1 MEIFEFIEKV
11 KEQFDDAP
19 ETLEATDK
27 FREVDGYS
35 SLTALMLLSM
45 FDEEYG
51 VTVTGDDMRKME
63 TVQDLFNFVQ
73 SRIQ

>member
-1 MEIFEFIEKV
+1 MEINDFIEKV
-11 KEQFDDAP
+11 MEQFDDAP
-19 ETLEATDK
+19 ETLVATDK
-27 FREVDGYS
+27 FRDVDGYS

-63 TVQDLFNFVQ
+63 TIQDLFDLVQ
-73 SRIQ
+73 SRI